1 MIEQG
6 VSYKLALLVS
16 FTILFVGLGILIWLS
31 AAFTGV
37 LTESQDTLKNIAD
50 WMVKST
56 VGGIFG
62 LIGGKGF
69 TSDK

>member
-6 VSYKLALLVS
+6 VSYKLALLS
-16 FTILFVGLGILIWLS
+16 AFGIGIVGLGILIWLS
-31 AAFTGV
+31 VAFTGE

-50 WMVKST
+50 WMAKSA

-69 TSDK
+69 TSG

>member
-6 VSYKLALLVS
+6 VSYKLALLS
-16 FTILFVGLGILIWLS
+16 AFGIGIVGLGILIWLS
-31 AAFTGV
+31 IAYTGE
-37 LTESQDTLKNIAD
+37 LTEPQDNLRNIAD
-50 WMVKST
+50 WMAKTS

-69 TSDK
+69 SSQ